1 MILFVDC
8 VHFYGSN
15 GKWNDA
21 PCDRGWYYICEIY
34 QDLDHKSDL
43 NGDQNWPST
52 GGCKEGWML
61 YAKGCYLVVG
71 QTSSENDI
79 EQYFMKWRDAN
90 LYCNGLWSGA
100 TLGIFPNPF
109 YNWFI
114 ASQIRKMV
122 LA

>member
-1 MILFVDC
+1 MRKHCSDCTFQWEDFSPVDFVNWNDGEPNDAGEGEDC

-34 QDLDHKSDL
+34 QDLDHKTEL

-61 YAKGCYLVVG
+61 YAKGTVYFAKDKTRKYTIFSEKYLF
-71 QTSSENDI
+71 DI
-79 EQYFMKWRDAN
+79 
-90 LYCNGLWSGA
+90 
-100 TLGIFPNPF
+100 P
-109 YNWFI
+109 
-114 ASQIRKMV
+114 V
-122 LA
+122 

>member
-1 MILFVDC
+1 MCGSLGEGEDC

-34 QDLDHKSDL
+34 QDLDHKTEL

-61 YAKGCYLVVG
+61 YAKDTVYISKV
-71 QTSSENDI
+71 NI
-79 EQYFMKWRDAN
+79 FN
-90 LYCNGLWSGA
+90 LK
-100 TLGIFPNPF
+100 IHKK
-109 YNWFI
+109 I
-114 ASQIRKMV
+114 
-122 LA
+122 